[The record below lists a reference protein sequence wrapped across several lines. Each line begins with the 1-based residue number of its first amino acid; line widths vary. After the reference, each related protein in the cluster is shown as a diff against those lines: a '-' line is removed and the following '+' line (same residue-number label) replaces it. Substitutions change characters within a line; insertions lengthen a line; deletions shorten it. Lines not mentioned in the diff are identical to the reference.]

1 MHQTAE
7 LQNTLAG
14 AAGGGGLKE
23 KQAVLYS
30 SFNNG

>member
-14 AAGGGGLKE
+14 AAGGGTEGETGCSLFKF
-23 KQAVLYS
+23 Q
-30 SFNNG
+30 

>member
-14 AAGGGGLKE
+14 EAGGGGTEGETGCSLFKF
-23 KQAVLYS
+23 Q
-30 SFNNG
+30 